1 MRTTQS
7 EQEKKK
13 NQKNYSIT
21 IWDCYLKGAQLEL
34 HVICLIIKGT
44 AQVILALKEGNIW
57 YPDSK

>member
-34 HVICLIIKGT
+34 RVICLIIKGT
-44 AQVILALKEGNIW
+44 AQVILALKEGNI
-57 YPDSK
+57 